1 MLKQPILINGAA
13 HADADTNPLP
23 LLAHVMRGKAANA
36 YDTLASSD
44 SYRRVSGRLKL
55 IDLCAAT
62 LAAISTAYANGYSH
76 TARIGMAGATV
87 LALLAFAIVEF
98 STFTLEDGLR
108 ETFKGGTQRLLAN
121 LTYWAIRAT
130 MVANGALLSCFIAG
144 VTPPAQ
150 LRFWSHWSFAFHLA
164 VGLVLIPLIRNA
176 DPVTAH
182 RMLELKAETAH
193 ADLVTTRKSAAIGNP
208 VVLASARVRGFF
220 DALALAWSLL
230 WQKNG
235 FAAKYAAEV
244 DKLRFQQFGWADEA
258 RSLTGADEVTS
269 DLDPKA
275 WRR

>member
-1 MLKQPILINGAA
+1 
-13 HADADTNPLP
+13 
-23 LLAHVMRGKAANA
+23 MRGKAANA

-62 LAAISTAYANGYSH
+62 LAAISTAYVNGFSH
-76 TARIGMAGATV
+76 TARIGMAGAVV
-87 LALLAFAIVEF
+87 LAMLTFSIVEF

-130 MVANGALLSCFIAG
+130 MIANGALLSCFVAG
-144 VTPPAQ
+144 FTPPAQ

-164 VGLVLIPLIRNA
+164 VGLILIPLIRNA

-182 RMLELKAETAH
+182 QMLTLKAETAH
-193 ADLVTTRKSAAIGNP
+193 ADLVITRKAAAIGNT

-220 DALALAWSLL
+220 DALALAWALL
-230 WQKNG
+230 WQRNG

-244 DKLRFQQFGWADEA
+244 DRLRLEQFGWADEA
-258 RSLTGADEVTS
+258 RSLTSADEVTS
-269 DLDPKA
+269 DLDPKD

>member
-1 MLKQPILINGAA
+1 
-13 HADADTNPLP
+13 
-23 LLAHVMRGKAANA
+23 MRGKATDT
-36 YDTLASSD
+36 YSTLASSD

-62 LAAISTAYANGYSH
+62 LAAISTAYANGFSH
-76 TARIGMAGATV
+76 TARIGITGAVV
-87 LALLAFAIVEF
+87 LALLTFAIVEF

-130 MVANGALLSCFIAG
+130 MIANGALLSCFIAG

-150 LRFWSHWSFAFHLA
+150 LRFWSHWSFAFHLG
-164 VGLVLIPLIRNA
+164 VGLVLIPLIRNS

-182 RMLELKAETAH
+182 RMLTLKAETAH

-208 VVLASARVRGFF
+208 VVLAAARVRGFF

-230 WQKNG
+230 WQRSG

-244 DKLRFQQFGWADEA
+244 NRLRREQFGWADEA
-258 RSLTGADEVTS
+258 QSRTSTDEW
-269 DLDPKA
+269 DEDARPKD
-275 WRR
+275 